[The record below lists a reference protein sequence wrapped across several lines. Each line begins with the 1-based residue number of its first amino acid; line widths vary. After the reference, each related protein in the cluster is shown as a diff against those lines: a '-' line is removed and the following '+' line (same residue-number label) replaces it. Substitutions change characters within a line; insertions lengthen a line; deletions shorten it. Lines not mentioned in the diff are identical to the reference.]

1 LPDIPTVAEAGVP
14 GYALSTWFAM
24 LIPAGAPKDVIA
36 RLNGEINKIILL
48 PDVKER
54 LATVGAEPLGG
65 TPEAFAIYLKSE
77 IAKYAKI
84 IHDTNIQV
92 E

>member
-1 LPDIPTVAEAGVP
+1 MLVPTGTPREIV
-14 GYALSTWFAM
+14 
-24 LIPAGAPKDVIA
+24 A
-36 RLNGEINKIILL
+36 RLNTEINKIIRM

-65 TPEAFAIYLKSE
+65 TPEAFGVYLKSE
-77 IAKYAKI
+77 VAKYAKI
-84 IHDTNIQV
+84 IHDINIHV